1 MTLGDFWAS
10 CQPNCPEEGD
20 AMGNSPS
27 ELFLE
32 IPHEGEVTGFFGEV
46 RAAFSG
52 LFGILTALLFHS
64 CDSFSAW
71 GASEPRG
78 SWCF

>member
-10 CQPNCPEEGD
+10 CQPTCPEEGD

-32 IPHEGEVTGFFGEV
+32 IPREGEVTGFFGEV
-46 RAAFSG
+46 RAAFPGLSG
-52 LFGILTALLFHS
+52 VLTVLLFHS
-64 CDSFSAW
+64 CGSFSAW